1 MPRWTNGRLDLGA
14 LGIVE
19 VLDEISPPSR
29 CWWEWGEVQS
39 EGYYQT
45 ESAARRAAEQTAAIR
60 WEDLPV
66 TDTPWPNPSAKA

>member
-19 VLDEISPPSR
+19 GLDEISPPSR

-45 ESAARRAAEQTAAIR
+45 ESAARRAAEAWARRAVKQASKR
-60 WEDLPV
+60 LEV
-66 TDTPWPNPSAKA
+66 GK